1 MRTKASASL
10 AARMFVVP
18 DNDPF
23 RGTRPGP
30 ILVEVRSVGH
40 AKSGRQP
47 MDGLVREVSV

>member
-1 MRTKASASL
+1 
-10 AARMFVVP
+10 MFVVP

-30 ILVEVRSVGH
+30 ILVEVRAVGH
-40 AKSGRQP
+40 AKTGGRQP